1 MNNIIEWFV
10 KNPIAANLL
19 MLGLLIGG
27 WFGTDSIKKEV
38 FPTSDRNF
46 ININMS
52 YLGAAPSEV
61 EQQIVIRIEEAI
73 AGLPGIFKITSNSQQ
88 DSGSVGIDVIEGY
101 DVKEVL
107 SAIKGRV
114 DAINT
119 FPPSS
124 ERPIISQVIFRNTLM
139 WFAISGDMSRSELKK
154 IGYQI
159 RDEMPLLAGISEVN
173 IQGLRLDEV
182 GIEISENTLRRYNLT
197 FDEVAAAIRQ
207 SSMNIL
213 RSN

>member
-1 MNNIIEWFV
+1 
-10 KNPIAANLL
+10 
-19 MLGLLIGG
+19 
-27 WFGTDSIKKEV
+27 
-38 FPTSDRNF
+38 
-46 ININMS
+46 
-52 YLGAAPSEV
+52 
-61 EQQIVIRIEEAI
+61 
-73 AGLPGIFKITSNSQQ
+73 
-88 DSGSVGIDVIEGY
+88 
-101 DVKEVL
+101 
-107 SAIKGRV
+107 
-114 DAINT
+114 
-119 FPPSS
+119 
-124 ERPIISQVIFRNTLM
+124 M